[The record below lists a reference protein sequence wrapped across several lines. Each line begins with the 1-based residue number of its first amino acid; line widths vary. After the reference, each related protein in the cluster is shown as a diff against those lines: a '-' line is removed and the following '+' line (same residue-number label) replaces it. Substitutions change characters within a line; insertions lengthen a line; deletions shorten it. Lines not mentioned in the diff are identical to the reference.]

1 MKVPIIVIRRARE
14 IKQLERIS
22 GSSRIY
28 IELDENSVD
37 HPPPKMNF
45 PFFAWM
51 ASIAT
56 AQTLRVRGGRSLQSF
71 VLASND
77 PALGEDGISV
87 DLASVYAVPGSRA
100 LRKSTKSSKIF
111 LTKSSKTV
119 VPTNA
124 ELASEIEELKA
135 VIAHSSVESTSSR
148 IARRMAPRLAIYST

>member
-1 MKVPIIVIRRARE
+1 
-14 IKQLERIS
+14 
-22 GSSRIY
+22 
-28 IELDENSVD
+28 
-37 HPPPKMNF
+37 MNF
-45 PFFAWM
+45 PLFAWM

-71 VLASND
+71 ALASND

-135 VIAHSSVESTSSR
+135 VIDALLSR
-148 IARRMAPRLAIYST
+148 IDELEDREADGAKAGNLFDVTFLHINDHHS